1 MTLRDI
7 ISYIV
12 YSDFVREKFIADRI
26 FLSFSMS
33 IAGESFFPINRR
45 PGLYK
50 RLKNTKTKQAKQLF
64 LEPEWAL
71 SQ

>member
-33 IAGESFFPINRR
+33 IARESFFPINRR
-45 PGLYK
+45 PG
-50 RLKNTKTKQAKQLF
+50 
-64 LEPEWAL
+64 
-71 SQ
+71 